1 MSKGIRPAGP
11 RPQRPI
17 AKPPQGGP
25 PGAPPDPCSA
35 EIDLA
40 ARLEV
45 QVPVGTSVVAVASGR
60 EVVLVSEGSRVGV
73 VPSPD
78 DAVVRICS
86 AKGWVYQGTILTDGP
101 ESSVR
106 LLGART

>member
-1 MSKGIRPAGP
+1 MSKGVRPAGP
-11 RPQRPI
+11 RPRRPI

-45 QVPVGTSVVAVASGR
+45 RVPVGTPVVAVASGR
-60 EVVLVSEGSRVGV
+60 EVALVSGGRRVGV
-73 VPSPD
+73 IPSPD

-86 AKGWVYQGTILTDGP
+86 AKGWVYQGIILTDGP
-101 ESSVR
+101 EARVR
-106 LLGART
+106 LIGART